1 MQEADKIVVL
11 ARLLD
16 KPGQI
21 ISAGLVL
28 LFATL
33 LTTGTITGVNAQS
46 IGAFSGFKSGTKSP
60 IQIEADRLEV
70 IDKEAIAIFQG
81 NVKVVQGTSVLK
93 ADKLKVFYSKGGKG
107 KKAAQG
113 NSIKKL
119 EVSGTVY
126 IRSEDNEA
134 TGDRGSFNMI
144 TEDVEL
150 AGNVVLTQ
158 GKNIMTGC
166 RLRANLKTGIAK
178 MISNCGG
185 KSGKK
190 TGRVKMLFEP
200 GSAKTN

>member
-1 MQEADKIVVL
+1 MTDSRLNIAVQLRLRHL
-11 ARLLD
+11 AMLAVIMAS
-16 KPGQI
+16 G
-21 ISAGLVL
+21 
-28 LFATL
+28 F
-33 LTTGTITGVNAQS
+33 GTVAHAQS
-46 IGAFSGFKSGTKSP
+46 IGAFSGFKSGNKSP

-70 IDKEAIAIFQG
+70 VDKKAIAIFQG

-93 ADKLKVFYSKGGKG
+93 ADKLKVFYNKTEKDPKGAKNSKA
-107 KKAAQG
+107 KKG

-126 IRSEDNEA
+126 IRSDDNEA
-134 TGDRGSFNMI
+134 TSDSGWFDMV

-185 KSGKK
+185 NQGSK

-200 GSAKTN
+200 SATKTTN

>member
-1 MQEADKIVVL
+1 M
-11 ARLLD
+11 
-16 KPGQI
+16 QI
-21 ISAGLVL
+21 ISKITRIKPGRIASVQRFIVVCFMM
-28 LFATL
+28 FATL
-33 LTTGTITGVNAQS
+33 SAVGAISNANAQS
-46 IGAFSGFKSGTKSP
+46 IGAFSGFKSGGKSP

-70 IDKEAIAIFQG
+70 IDKKAMAIFQG
-81 NVKVVQGTSVLK
+81 NVKVVQGESVLK
-93 ADKLKVFYSKGGKG
+93 ADKLKVFYIKGAKN
-107 KKAAQG
+107 KKTTQG

-134 TGDRGSFNMI
+134 TSDRGSFNMI

-166 RLRANLKTGIAK
+166 QLRANLKSGIAK

-185 KSGKK
+185 KTGKN

-200 GSAKTN
+200 SSKKSN